1 MGIEDRVRSAR
12 QLLFAK
18 AERCAAMPAARIPL
32 LAAYA
37 MWYGVIFCSGGCGG
51 AHLVL
56 NLIRHHGDGEARGS
70 GGADSGLRDHG
81 DRGLE
86 GGGRGEAESEG
97 EHAEHLGL
105 EVVEVRRG
113 CQAPQRCVKENRA
126 YAEGIGGVTPEN
138 KADPRRRRTLPE
150 MHHPGAATAAG
161 PVGPEGTHTNTP
173 G

>member
-37 MWYGVIFCSGGCGG
+37 MWCGVIFCSGGCGG

-113 CQAPQRCVKENRA
+113 CQAPHVGQRK
-126 YAEGIGGVTPEN
+126 
-138 KADPRRRRTLPE
+138 
-150 MHHPGAATAAG
+150 
-161 PVGPEGTHTNTP
+161 
-173 G
+173 

>member
-1 MGIEDRVRSAR
+1 
-12 QLLFAK
+12 
-18 AERCAAMPAARIPL
+18 MPAARIPL

-86 GGGRGEAESEG
+86 GSGRGEAESEG
-97 EHAEHLGL
+97 EHAEHLGWRL
-105 EVVEVRRG
+105 S
-113 CQAPQRCVKENRA
+113 RCV
-126 YAEGIGGVTPEN
+126 GDT
-138 KADPRRRRTLPE
+138 TLAHTWIWVP
-150 MHHPGAATAAG
+150 AAS
-161 PVGPEGTHTNTP
+161 
-173 G
+173 